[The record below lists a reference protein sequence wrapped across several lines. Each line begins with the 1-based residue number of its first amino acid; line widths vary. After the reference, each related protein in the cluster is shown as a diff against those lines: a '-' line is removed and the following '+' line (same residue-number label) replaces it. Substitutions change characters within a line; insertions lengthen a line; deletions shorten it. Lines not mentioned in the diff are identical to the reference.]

1 MRSLP
6 VLSVTAAVLAVS
18 PVDAPAQGRAK
29 AEVSCRPAAAALH
42 YDCTIRL
49 TDARSRA
56 PLAGAALTVG
66 ADMPSM
72 PMAHNVRPAKAAPAA
87 EPGTYEVRLALE
99 MHGDWALRI
108 DVSGPLRDRV
118 VVPLRFEDRTVRPA
132 PSRAA
137 PHRGH

>member
-1 MRSLP
+1 MMPALFSLTF
-6 VLSVTAAVLAVS
+6 VALALAGREAAAQSRATA
-18 PVDAPAQGRAK
+18 D
-29 AEVSCRPAAAALH
+29 VSCRPADAALH

-49 TDARSRA
+49 GDARSKA
-56 PLAGAALTVG
+56 PLAGAAVSVG

-72 PMAHNVRPAKAAPAA
+72 PMAHNVRPAKATPAA
-87 EPGTYEVRLALE
+87 EPGVYEVRLALE

-118 VVPLRFEDRTVRPA
+118 VVPLRFDDRAVHPS